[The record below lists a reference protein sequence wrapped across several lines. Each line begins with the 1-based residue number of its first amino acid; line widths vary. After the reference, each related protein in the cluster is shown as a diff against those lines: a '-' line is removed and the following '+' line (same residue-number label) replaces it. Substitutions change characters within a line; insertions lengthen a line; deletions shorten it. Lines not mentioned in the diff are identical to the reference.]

1 MALRI
6 LMALCLCIA
15 CYSTVFSQQ
24 TNSRDS
30 ITLVTNF
37 FTGTKF
43 YQGNQRIT
51 MRQVTEVMGTNP
63 QALTYL
69 KKAKTNNTI
78 SIIFGVIGGAL
89 VGYELG
95 RAAGGGDINGAVIA
109 AGAGCIV
116 FSIPFSIAGGKNTKK
131 AVNTYNAAFR

>member
-6 LMALCLCIA
+6 LMALGLCIA
-15 CYSTVFSQQ
+15 CFTTVFSQQ

-30 ITLVTNF
+30 ITVVKNF
-37 FTGTKF
+37 FTGPKF
-43 YQGNQRIT
+43 YQGSQRLT
-51 MRQVTEVMGTNP
+51 MGQLTDVMTTNP

-69 KKAKTNNTI
+69 RKAKTNNTI

-95 RAAGGGDINGAVIA
+95 RAAGGADMNGAVMA

-116 FSIPFSIAGGKNTKK
+116 FSIPFSIAGSKNTRK
-131 AVNTYNAAFR
+131 AVSVYNSAFR